1 VVANSNF
8 ADCAKEVLIVK
19 LLEKAIQMEVDAG
32 QYYHQQAFKN
42 QGNPLEDV
50 FILLAKQ
57 ELKHEEILN
66 KLLAGSPPAIDES
79 EVADSERLFA
89 NLGDFKAEAGYLADQ
104 LEVYRTA
111 MGQEQKMVE
120 FYQNMEKD
128 TTDPKI
134 QRLLSFLV
142 KQEQRHFTLFE
153 TLEQLVQRPT
163 DWVEAAEFG
172 KREEY

>member
-1 VVANSNF
+1 M
-8 ADCAKEVLIVK
+8 K

-42 QGNPLEDV
+42 QGTPLENA
-50 FILLAKQ
+50 FILLAKE

-66 KLLAGSPPAIDES
+66 KLMAGSPPAIDES
-79 EVADSERLFA
+79 EVADAGRLFA
-89 NLGDFKAEAGYLADQ
+89 SLGDFKVEAGYLADQ

-111 MGQEQKMVE
+111 MAMEQKMVE
-120 FYQNMEKD
+120 LYQGMEKE
-128 TTDPKI
+128 TAEPKA
-134 QRLLSFLV
+134 QRILSFLV

-153 TLEQLVQRPT
+153 TLEKLVQRPT

-172 KREEY
+172 EREEY